1 MLTEYTYTY
10 LYLCTKQLYLHVE
23 IHITYLL
30 SYTFISFEFGYVQSF
45 EVEGLIHILNLQG
58 AYAILLTEG
67 NLM

>member
-1 MLTEYTYTY
+1 MLKYT
-10 LYLCTKQLYLHVE
+10 LRICWV
-23 IHITYLL
+23 IP
-30 SYTFISFEFGYVQSF
+30 SSFEFGYVQSF